1 MKSIL
6 ILGGT
11 HGVEPQSTYVAEKLA
26 QELDLSE
33 VQNIQYHDY
42 FKFFQGLINNSTE
55 LRILPDLNRYGL
67 ANKTRGNAHGV
78 DLNRNMPSIN
88 WSSSYTDLAYL
99 PGMHPASETETKLL
113 VSILE
118 QKKPDLIISI
128 HTNHYVKHHNPP
140 QVNYDGPL
148 ESWGHDRAK
157 ILSEILDLP
166 FTHDI
171 GYATPVSLGSY
182 SKDHGISCATLE
194 MEDEFTNQGAWAKYG
209 IELEKFLK
217 THLN

>member
-1 MKSIL
+1 MKSVF

-11 HGVEPQSTYVAEKLA
+11 HGVEPQSSFVAEELARDLKLKA
-26 QELDLSE
+26 ITDIAY
-33 VQNIQYHDY
+33 QNYFHFYHGTISQID
-42 FKFFQGLINNSTE
+42 F
-55 LRILPDLNRYGL
+55 RIIPDLNRYGL
-67 ANKTRGNAHGV
+67 SNKTRGNAHGV

-88 WSSSYTDLAYL
+88 WSSSYVDLAYF
-99 PGMHPASETETKLL
+99 PGMHPASEIETKLL

-148 ESWGHDRAK
+148 DSWGHDRAK
-157 ILSEILDLP
+157 ILADMLELP

-171 GYATPVSLGSY
+171 GYATPGSLGSY
-182 SKDHGISCATLE
+182 SKDHQISCATLE